1 MVGEAGK
8 TIEEAAK
15 ELEVKK
21 EEEVLHLKRRHKWHK
36 IRHAAAVSEHNKV
49 PWERKKF

>member
-1 MVGEAGK
+1 MVDEIGK
-8 TIEEAAK
+8 TIDEAAK

-21 EEEVLHLKRRHKWHK
+21 VEEAVHLKRRHKWHK
-36 IRHAAAVSEHNKV
+36 IRHAGVASQHKKV

>member
-1 MVGEAGK
+1 MVQETGK
-8 TIEEAAK
+8 TIDETAK

-21 EEEVLHLKRRHKWHK
+21 EEETGHLKRRHKWHK
-36 IRHAAAVSEHNKV
+36 IRHAGVASEHKKV